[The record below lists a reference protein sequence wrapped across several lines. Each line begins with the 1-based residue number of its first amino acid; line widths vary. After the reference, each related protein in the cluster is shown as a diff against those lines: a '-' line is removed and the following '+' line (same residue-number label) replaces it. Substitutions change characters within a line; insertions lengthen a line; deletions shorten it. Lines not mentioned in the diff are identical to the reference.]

1 MAFTKT
7 AGYGNLPQGNFSPN
21 VYSKKVLMTLKKK
34 AVVDVIT
41 NTEFEGE
48 INTMGDTVHIIKQPN
63 ITVSDYTRGKQLT
76 SQEIDDA
83 EITMTID
90 QAKVYQFGMDDIE
103 LAHEHVSFED
113 MAKDSGAY
121 ALRDSYDTNVL
132 AAIAAGVATANDIG
146 SVTVGFGAGN
156 TYTPL
161 DLISRACRILD
172 DQNVPEEGRWAV
184 LSPAYYEALRREDS
198 KLIEAHV
205 MGDSKSIVRDA
216 RLGTSIMLHGFTLYK
231 SNNLPTSGT
240 VQLFGHK
247 QATATASSI
256 LKSEVIRNQN
266 SFGNIYRGLF
276 VFGRKVIRDVAL
288 VKATVTIGDV

>member
-1 MAFTKT
+1 MAFPKT
-7 AGYGNLPQGNFSPN
+7 SGYGNLPQGNFSPN

-34 AVVDVIT
+34 AVVDAIT

-63 ITVSDYTRGKQLT
+63 VTVSDYTRGKQLT
-76 SQEIDDA
+76 SQELDDA
-83 EITMTID
+83 EITMVID
-90 QAKVYQFGMDDIE
+90 QAKVYQFAMDDIE

-121 ALRDSYDTNVL
+121 ALRDAYDQNVL
-132 AAIAAGVATANDIG
+132 TAISAGVNSTNNIG

-156 TYTPL
+156 DYTPL
-161 DLISRACRILD
+161 DLISRMARLLD
-172 DQNVPEEGRWAV
+172 DQNVPSEDRWAV
-184 LSPAYYEALRREDS
+184 LSPAYFEALRREDS
-198 KLIEAHV
+198 KLIEAQV
-205 MGDSKSIVRDA
+205 TGASSSVVVDA
-216 RLGTSIMLHGFTLYK
+216 RLGTSVMLHGFMLYK

-240 VQLFGHK
+240 VMLAGHK
-247 QATATASSI
+247 GATATASSI

-276 VFGRKVIRDVAL
+276 VFARKVIRDVAL
-288 VKATVTIGDV
+288 VKATVSIGDV